1 MAVFLRNALCL
12 APKARPHCSPG
23 QRPGAPLPQ
32 RMRAESPRQAL
43 FQKPCF
49 GLSALSRILPEV
61 LARWARL
68 QCGRAFGPEC
78 LERWPSPKSLD
89 RSRSEALGLLGNHA
103 HLGYQNTSTDD
114 DNSRKGLTAS
124 RQRLGLRQS
133 PASFVWDATNRVPV
147 SNVAV
152 EAPETLGNLSGCE
165 SGRGL
170 FLLPTS
176 LCSACSSRNRRSKA
190 CHPERSLRS
199 EGPHNTAQN
208 VPLSMAL
215 SKQTTFLFWAVQW
228 TPAPSFAA
236 SVWVVLVRLR
246 EILRFEDC
254 AQDDKIGAPFWLPS
268 PVTKL
273 VGNGKRG
280 LQHSKTL
287 ARLRLRLRLRRCA
300 REFAHFRRSD
310 RSTGKR
316 VSEENHE
323 RS

>member
-1 MAVFLRNALCL
+1 MKMFALLVEWRNRLELSMNATASWSAAVLCRLGMALRLGRRL
-12 APKARPHCSPG
+12 LLLLRPFWQEGGMRKAPVA
-23 QRPGAPLPQ
+23 
-32 RMRAESPRQAL
+32 
-43 FQKPCF
+43 
-49 GLSALSRILPEV
+49 
-61 LARWARL
+61 
-68 QCGRAFGPEC
+68 
-78 LERWPSPKSLD
+78 D
-89 RSRSEALGLLGNHA
+89 RFAIKKWDCPACEG
-103 HLGYQNTSTDD
+103 T
-114 DNSRKGLTAS
+114 KGLF
-124 RQRLGLRQS
+124 
-133 PASFVWDATNRVPV
+133 P
-147 SNVAV
+147 
-152 EAPETLGNLSGCE
+152 
-165 SGRGL
+165 
-170 FLLPTS
+170 LPTS
-176 LCSACSSRNRRSKA
+176 LRAAYSSRGRRSKA